1 MERGSLVEDLST
13 NTHFF
18 FFLNFLPEVYIGTY
32 IHKLGVLLHRQII
45 GGVEN
50 DTQNYTYPCIYIYID
65 IRLLYIY
72 IYIYSSSFPFLLK
85 GLYIVNFIDAIYGA
99 SIGFYVICDVR
110 EIFIPTLEWG

>member
-1 MERGSLVEDLST
+1 MCGTYILNPMERGSLVEDLST

-72 IYIYSSSFPFLLK
+72 IYIYILLLLPFPSQ
-85 GLYIVNFIDAIYGA
+85 GPIY
-99 SIGFYVICDVR
+99 S
-110 EIFIPTLEWG
+110 

>member
-1 MERGSLVEDLST
+1 MTLKTTRTRV
-13 NTHFF
+13 
-18 FFLNFLPEVYIGTY
+18 
-32 IHKLGVLLHRQII
+32 
-45 GGVEN
+45 
-50 DTQNYTYPCIYIYID
+50 YIYIL
-65 IRLLYIY
+65 IYGSYIYIY